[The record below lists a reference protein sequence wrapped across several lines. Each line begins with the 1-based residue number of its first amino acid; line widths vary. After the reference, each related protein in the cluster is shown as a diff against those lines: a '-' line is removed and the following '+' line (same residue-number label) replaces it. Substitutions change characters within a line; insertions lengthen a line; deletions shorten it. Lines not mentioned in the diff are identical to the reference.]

1 MPKIGQVELRKEEK
15 CTLGD
20 YVQANGKCQAC
31 QLGIT
36 PTSRMQVN
44 VSRAWLVPC
53 NHTKAN
59 PNASRARTGGIK
71 AQTGSN
77 IAKRVLGR
85 EQTRPDANYKVAISI
100 GQSLGPS
107 MGGNG
112 PRTPPIKSSRTRT
125 KNAKDAMNNTLTSG
139 ASAVNAVK
147 KIQRRR
153 LAGCQRCGR
162 RRKTALR
169 KRRRA
174 IL

>member
-1 MPKIGQVELRKEEK
+1 MYKRTVSAKR
-15 CTLGD
+15 
-20 YVQANGKCQAC
+20 V

-107 MGGNG
+107 MGGIG
-112 PRTPPIKSSRTRT
+112 PRTPPIKSSRTRRRMRT
-125 KNAKDAMNNTLTSG
+125 RRPTMRRNRLRLPSMPSRNPLKPSRRISKMR
-139 ASAVNAVK
+139 
-147 KIQRRR
+147 QRRR
-153 LAGCQRCGR
+153 KR
-162 RRKTALR
+162 ALR